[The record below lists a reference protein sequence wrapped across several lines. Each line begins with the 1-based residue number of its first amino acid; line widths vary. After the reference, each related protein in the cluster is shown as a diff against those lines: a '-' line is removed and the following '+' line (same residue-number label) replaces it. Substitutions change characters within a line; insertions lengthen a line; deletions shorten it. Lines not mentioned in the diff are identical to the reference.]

1 MLKFCFMVYDKDR
14 SGLMEIEE
22 LHHFIKVCHLVLS
35 YRVYEKCADFTFAK
49 KIDEMSIVMASARG
63 VSAMVISTRVAA
75 VYSWY
80 I

>member
-1 MLKFCFMVYDKDR
+1 MVYDKDR

-49 KIDEMSIVMASARG
+49 KSDEMAIVMASARG
-63 VSAMVISTRVAA
+63 VRNGNIDKGGRRILV
-75 VYSWY
+75 VY
-80 I
+80 IT